1 MDMERINRID
11 EKIVDI
17 KTILETYSI
26 LLKYMSDDA
35 MPCANG
41 FLFLFRINIEY
52 MINELI
58 YVQDNLEENIR
69 GIQ

>member
-17 KTILETYSI
+17 KTILETYNI
-26 LLKYMSDDA
+26 LLKYMSDDG
-35 MPCANG
+35 MPCTNG
-41 FLFLFRINIEY
+41 FLFRINIEY